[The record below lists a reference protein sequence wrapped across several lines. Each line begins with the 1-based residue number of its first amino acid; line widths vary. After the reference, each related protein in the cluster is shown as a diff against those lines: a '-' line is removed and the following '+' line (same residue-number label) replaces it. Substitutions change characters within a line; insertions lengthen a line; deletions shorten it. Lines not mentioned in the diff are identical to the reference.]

1 MSEDRRPAAPPAEA
15 EGAAA
20 SSLPV
25 EVWLRGNP
33 RPAIMALAASL
44 AAAAIALGALM
55 AFQPPAW
62 AIAVVGAACLVG
74 LLAAAAFVWA
84 AARPRLACRGGMV
97 EVRLAPL
104 SVQRVPLDV
113 VECVFPGSQPV
124 VAESGD
130 VAARRVTT
138 LVLRLAERAA
148 EWRTRPVAAA
158 WGSWADGTVVF
169 DGRWCEPLTPALAR
183 EISARLLEAR
193 RRVAPGPR

>member
-1 MSEDRRPAAPPAEA
+1 MNEDRRPVAPRAEA
-15 EGAAA
+15 EAAAA
-20 SSLPV
+20 SALPA

-33 RPAIMALAASL
+33 RPALMTLAASL
-44 AAAAIALGALM
+44 AAAAIAAAALV

-62 AIAVVGAACLVG
+62 GIAVVAAGCLVG
-74 LLAAAAFVWA
+74 LFVATAFVWA

-104 SVQRVPLDV
+104 GVQRVPLDV

-130 VAARRVTT
+130 VAARRVNT

-148 EWRTRPVAAA
+148 EWRTRPVASA

-169 DGRWCEPLTPALAR
+169 DGRWCEPLTPVLAR
-183 EISARLLEAR
+183 EISTRLLEAR
-193 RRVAPGPR
+193 RRVAPQPR